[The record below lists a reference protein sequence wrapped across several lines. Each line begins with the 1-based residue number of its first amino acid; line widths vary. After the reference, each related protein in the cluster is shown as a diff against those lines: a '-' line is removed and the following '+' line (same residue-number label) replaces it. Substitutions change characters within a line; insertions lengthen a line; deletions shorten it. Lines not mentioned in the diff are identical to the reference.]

1 MKKSFVFL
9 TASIM
14 MLTSCGNTS
23 VYDTWKISFESNGG
37 SIVDTIE
44 VKDGELATKPAN
56 PVKENYTFVDWFVD
70 SYLTVSFDWSKEITS
85 NWTLYA
91 SWKSNKQED
100 TSGGDGGNTD
110 SGDNTGGDSSG
121 DTGGSTGDNTGGN
134 TDSGSGSG
142 DSGSGSTGGDSTDTG
157 GSTGGDG
164 SGDTGGSTGDN
175 TDSGGEAG
183 GDTGGNTDSGSGS
196 GDSGSGSTGGDS
208 TDTGGS
214 TGGETGGDTDSGD
227 TDTGDKTTSKGHG
240 PDGSTLVSWYLVGS
254 GSLWDESNGWTIAG
268 GVQLYSN
275 PNNSADKGCILSISF
290 KVGDIFKVT
299 DGGSNWFG
307 YEKVNT
313 WSDASNKGLSS
324 FSGDSDGYGG
334 NNFKCIVEGTYDMYV
349 NSSGT
354 FWIQDA
360 TN

>member
-1 MKKSFVFL
+1 MKKLIKTLFIFSFSFLFL
-9 TASIM
+9 TGCSDNNSGNINNDGDNQDNTDSSDDDNFNKEEDKPEDM
-14 MLTSCGNTS
+14 NGILTISFDSCGGT
-23 VYDTWKISFESNGG
+23 KIKNQY
-37 SIVDTIE
+37 
-44 VKDGELATKPAN
+44 VKANELATKPTD
-56 PVKENYTFVDWFVD
+56 PIKTNYTFGGW
-70 SYLTVSFDWSKEITS
+70 YLSTEYIKEFSFDTKITTDYCLFAKRNS
-85 NWTLYA
+85 
-91 SWKSNKQED
+91 
-100 TSGGDGGNTD
+100 TS
-110 SGDNTGGDSSG
+110 SSG
-121 DTGGSTGDNTGGN
+121 DDSGSTGDNTGDNTGGN
-134 TDSGSGSG
+134 TDS
-142 DSGSGSTGGDSTDTG
+142 
-157 GSTGGDG
+157 
-164 SGDTGGSTGDN
+164 
-175 TDSGGEAG
+175 
-183 GDTGGNTDSGSGS
+183 
-196 GDSGSGSTGGDS
+196 
-208 TDTGGS
+208 
-214 TGGETGGDTDSGD
+214 
-227 TDTGDKTTSKGHG
+227 GDKTTSKGHG

-360 TN
+360 TK